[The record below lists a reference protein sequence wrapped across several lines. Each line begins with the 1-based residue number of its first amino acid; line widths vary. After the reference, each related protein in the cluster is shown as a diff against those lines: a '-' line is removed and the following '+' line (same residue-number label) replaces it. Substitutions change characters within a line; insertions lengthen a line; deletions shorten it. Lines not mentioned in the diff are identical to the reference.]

1 MKFTTTNVTRNHM
14 AGTMNLDGLTPSQ
27 KQAAITQ
34 DNKIA
39 QQHARAEGEMINRQ
53 VEVTRQRVESKTEA
67 VLQRLVSGE
76 GQNWEDITY
85 LCDLFE
91 NRGEEPDE
99 HSSSM
104 FESRLSQ
111 EYTMMK
117 RVEQVKLDKAHREKV
132 AKLEGEFV
140 RYMSMRDKRDTK
152 QLVESFRGTPF
163 EKIVNLI
170 DAKVIKRPSKPSKEA
185 E

>member
-1 MKFTTTNVTRNHM
+1 MKFTMTDVRRNPSL
-14 AGTMNLDGLTPSQ
+14 GTLQLEGLTPSQ
-27 KQAAITQ
+27 RRAAITQ

-53 VEVTRQRVESKTEA
+53 VEVARQKVESKTEA
-67 VLQRLVSGE
+67 ALQRLVSGE
-76 GQNWEDITY
+76 GQNWVDITY

-104 FESRLSQ
+104 FEYRLSQ

-117 RVEQVKLDKAHREKV
+117 RIEQVKLDKAHREKIG
-132 AKLEGEFV
+132 KMESDFV
-140 RYMSMRDKRDTK
+140 RYISMKDKRDTK

-163 EKIVNLI
+163 EKIVNLV
-170 DAKVIKRPSKPSKEA
+170 DEKVVKRPVKASKPE
-185 E
+185 